1 MKLLELNFQEDLSTC
16 LMNKYLLIILILFS
30 CNSASKI
37 DLVIHDV
44 NVIDPIKGLSES
56 KSILISNNKIV
67 RILDSEKLNISRFNE
82 IIFAS
87 DKFIIPGLW
96 DAHVHFYFDT
106 YLANYMPD
114 LFLKFG
120 VTSVRDTGGEFEFLD
135 SIKKLSIKF
144 PKSYPRIKIAGPLI
158 DGKYNVYNGQNL
170 PELSIQ
176 TKDESET
183 SKAAKEL
190 ISKGVDFLKAYEML
204 SPSQYEEVLSIAK
217 KNNLRVAGHVPLSMD
232 IITASK
238 LGLSSLEHVKNLEM
252 WATHDRENL
261 LKQRREILKN
271 HNGLSG
277 LRLRAS
283 VHNSQKDY
291 SIRNLDSLKLIE
303 IYKSLL
309 ENDTWQVPT
318 LSIYKVPIY
327 KIFKDEFWM
336 NSFSSLPKQTKERW
350 TKNAISSSSN
360 INPKQKNFSDW
371 IQKTTRE
378 MNSFGINFMA
388 GTDTPLGYLTPG
400 FSLHKELELLV
411 ESGLSEI
418 EAIKSATYNPSVFF
432 NMQDSLGLI
441 RKDFIADLVILN
453 SNPLEN
459 IVNTLDIYSII
470 VDGEIYESKF

>member
-176 TKDESET
+176 TKDATET
-183 SKAAKEL
+183 SKATKEL

-283 VHNSQKDY
+283 VHNS
-291 SIRNLDSLKLIE
+291 
-303 IYKSLL
+303 
-309 ENDTWQVPT
+309 
-318 LSIYKVPIY
+318 
-327 KIFKDEFWM
+327 
-336 NSFSSLPKQTKERW
+336 
-350 TKNAISSSSN
+350 
-360 INPKQKNFSDW
+360 
-371 IQKTTRE
+371 
-378 MNSFGINFMA
+378 
-388 GTDTPLGYLTPG
+388 
-400 FSLHKELELLV
+400 
-411 ESGLSEI
+411 
-418 EAIKSATYNPSVFF
+418 
-432 NMQDSLGLI
+432 
-441 RKDFIADLVILN
+441 
-453 SNPLEN
+453 
-459 IVNTLDIYSII
+459 
-470 VDGEIYESKF
+470 

>member
-1 MKLLELNFQEDLSTC
+1 
-16 LMNKYLLIILILFS
+16 MNKCLLFILILFS
-30 CNSASKI
+30 CNSDSKI

-44 NVIDPIKGLSES
+44 NVIDPIKGVSKN

-67 RILDSEKLNISRFNE
+67 TTIDSEKLNISHFNE

-120 VTSVRDTGGEFEFLD
+120 VTSVRDTGGDFKFLD

-158 DGKYNVYNGQNL
+158 DGKHNVYNGQNL

-176 TKDESET
+176 TKDATET
-183 SKAAKEL
+183 SIATKEL

-204 SPSQYEEVLSIAK
+204 SPSQYEELLSIAR

-252 WATHDRENL
+252 WATNNRENL
-261 LKQRREILKN
+261 LIQRREMLKN
-271 HNGLSG
+271 PNELSG
-277 LRLRAS
+277 LSLRGTI
-283 VHNSQKDY
+283 HNSQKDY
-291 SIRNLDSLKLIE
+291 SVRNIDSLKLIE
-303 IYKSLL
+303 IYTSLL

-327 KIFKDEFWM
+327 KIFKQESWM
-336 NSFSSLPKQTKERW
+336 NSFSSLPKQTKDRW
-350 TKNAISSSSN
+350 TKNAENSSLSISS
-360 INPKQKNFSDW
+360 KQKKFSDW
-371 IQKTTRE
+371 IQKTTGE

-411 ESGLSEI
+411 ESGLSEL
-418 EAIKSATYNPSVFF
+418 EAIKSATINPSIFF
-432 NMQDSLGLI
+432 KMQDSLGLI
-441 RKDFIADLVILN
+441 KQGYIADLLILN
-453 SNPLEN
+453 SNPLED
-459 IVNTLDIYSII
+459 IKNTLDIYSII
-470 VDGEIYESKF
+470 VDGEVYNK